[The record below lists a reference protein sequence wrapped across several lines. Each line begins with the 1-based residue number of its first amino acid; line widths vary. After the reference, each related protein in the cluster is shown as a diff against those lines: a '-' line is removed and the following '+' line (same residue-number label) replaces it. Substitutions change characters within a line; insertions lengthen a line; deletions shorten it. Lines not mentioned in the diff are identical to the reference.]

1 MPTLGMDS
9 HRRKMS
15 TFCPVFSRLYV
26 CILLGSIALFP
37 GLVQAQVPE
46 GDSYSEPA
54 TAPEEAFPK
63 TLFQWRVSLPKEDEN
78 DEPEE
83 DHIVTDRPHF
93 SEASSLVGLGRIQ
106 VESGF
111 TYSLDNF
118 AGQRSKQYSF
128 PETLYRIGL
137 FQEWFELRVGY
148 NYLVETNRDQF
159 GIQSRI
165 SGSDDLYLGA
175 KLALTEQEGW
185 LPEMAI
191 FPQMR
196 VPTGHKNFTSG
207 EVLPGF
213 NLAYSWKVNEM
224 IELECNSQL
233 NRRKDDLSHLY
244 LEAIQTINIEYE
256 LSKQL
261 EAFTEWFCF
270 LPDGALASTA
280 GPQHYLHGGFSY
292 KFRPNVQGDIHA
304 GFGLNDHSA
313 NSFYGAGFSFRR

>member
-1 MPTLGMDS
+1 
-9 HRRKMS
+9 MS

-196 VPTGHKNFTSG
+196 VPTGHKKILLREKFFQDLTW
-207 EVLPGF
+207 LTPG
-213 NLAYSWKVNEM
+213 K
-224 IELECNSQL
+224 
-233 NRRKDDLSHLY
+233 
-244 LEAIQTINIEYE
+244 
-256 LSKQL
+256 
-261 EAFTEWFCF
+261 
-270 LPDGALASTA
+270 
-280 GPQHYLHGGFSY
+280 
-292 KFRPNVQGDIHA
+292 
-304 GFGLNDHSA
+304 
-313 NSFYGAGFSFRR
+313 